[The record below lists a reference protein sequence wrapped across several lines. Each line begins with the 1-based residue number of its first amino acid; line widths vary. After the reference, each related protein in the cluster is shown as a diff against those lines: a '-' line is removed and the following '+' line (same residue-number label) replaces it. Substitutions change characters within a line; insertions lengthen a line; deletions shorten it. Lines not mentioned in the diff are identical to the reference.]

1 MNPETPVA
9 KTTRLGELPPL
20 FFGRS
25 MRVAFGLASVG
36 AAFVFGVE
44 TLTVGGFAG
53 LLVLGLSFLVG
64 GLIGNPG
71 CELSAIPNLLIPR
84 SKQFHF
90 S

>member
-1 MNPETPVA
+1 MNPETPVVE
-9 KTTRLGELPPL
+9 TTRLGELPPL

-25 MRVAFGLASVG
+25 TRVAFGLASVS

-44 TLTVGGFAG
+44 TLTVGGFVA

-71 CELSAIPNLLIPR
+71 CELSAIPNLLLPR

-90 S
+90 P